1 MTCHTT
7 TQDSTWKKFV
17 EGHLLK
23 DNVIDGVSII
33 SKLGEILYTYG
44 KFTELSQVEV
54 QQFLS
59 QFENTKKQ
67 QEETCMQKG
76 FHLNVT
82 ANNRPVVFYIH
93 KKTRLSMQLVK
104 GATLAC
110 WWETYLWA
118 FSYVP
123 MHPHIVLQDQPS
135 NILNSFV
142 TFCGHEISTGR
153 HDAVSKSVSCS
164 CLSWRNWS
172 EDWSSRGGESG

>member
-67 QEETCMQKG
+67 QEETRMQKG

-93 KKTRLSMQLVK
+93 KKTRCSVYAISEGSHTGLLV
-104 GATLAC
+104 GNLPLGILLC
-110 WWETYLWA
+110 TYA
-118 FSYVP
+118 
-123 MHPHIVLQDQPS
+123 PS
-135 NILNSFV
+135 HSTSGPAIKHFEQ
-142 TFCGHEISTGR
+142 FCDLLRS
-153 HDAVSKSVSCS
+153 
-164 CLSWRNWS
+164 
-172 EDWSSRGGESG
+172 